1 MKWNELI
8 LAVSLLMTLG
18 LQILT
23 RNHRP
28 TNFSVMPIFTPVSLK
43 YEQEMRRLRNQP
55 DSFAPKPML
64 QQLDYLLATERL
76 THADSVLIDDLQNNR
91 ERMLALRQD
100 RHRLNVEMM
109 ALAILLTQT
118 LNSNQWEFVQAN
130 RDMLVAESEL
140 GTYEIIL
147 ERLHSIPD

>member
-1 MKWNELI
+1 
-8 LAVSLLMTLG
+8 
-18 LQILT
+18 
-23 RNHRP
+23 
-28 TNFSVMPIFTPVSLK
+28 
-43 YEQEMRRLRNQP
+43 
-55 DSFAPKPML
+55 ML

-109 ALAILLTQT
+109 DLAILLTQT

>member
-8 LAVSLLMTLG
+8 LAVCLLMTLG

-23 RNHRP
+23 RTHRP
-28 TNFSVMPIFTPVSLK
+28 TNFSVMPIFTPVSLE

-55 DSFAPKPML
+55 ESFTPQPML
-64 QQLDYLLATERL
+64 QQLDYLMATERL
-76 THADSVLIDDLQNNR
+76 NHSDSALIEALQNNR
-91 ERMLALRQD
+91 DRMLALRQD

-109 ALAILLTQT
+109 DLAILLTQV
-118 LNSNQWEFVQAN
+118 LSSNQWEFIQAN
-130 RDMLVAESEL
+130 RDKLVAESEL

-147 ERLHSIPD
+147 ERLHAIPD